1 MGGYLRGVRV
11 LPQAGCGTFERA
23 FPGAYVQCF
32 TARHSQYHAAAVH
45 VAADGGSAAVRLA
58 TRDKGLAEGQ
68 FAAFYDGDVCL
79 GSGVIA
85 DAA

>member
-1 MGGYLRGVRV
+1 METEYGKASSQAYKEKQERGRE
-11 LPQAGCGTFERA
+11 LHF
-23 FPGAYVQCF
+23 
-32 TARHSQYHAAAVH
+32 AAL
-45 VAADGGSAAVRLA
+45 DGRLA
-58 TRDKGLAEGQ
+58 VAEYLVLRHNVELASRDKGLAEGQ